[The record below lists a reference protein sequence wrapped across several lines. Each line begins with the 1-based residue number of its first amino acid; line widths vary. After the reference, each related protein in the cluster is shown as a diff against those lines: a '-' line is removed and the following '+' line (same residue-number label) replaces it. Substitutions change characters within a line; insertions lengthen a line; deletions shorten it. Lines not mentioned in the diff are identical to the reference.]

1 MKRIVLGKRWL
12 ACVALLGGG
21 CGAIPDIVVDAA
33 WLSAKEAL
41 QEAVGDAVDD
51 VIDDTVGELLDFD
64 DFEFPFA
71 EQSEDEEDDDAL
83 DDDGEDVEESDQDTG
98 RAGRAAA

>member
-1 MKRIVLGKRWL
+1 MKRIGIGKRWL

-21 CGAIPDIVVDAA
+21 CGAIPDIIVDAA

-51 VIDDTVGELLDFD
+51 VIDGTVGELLDLDARELPFD
-64 DFEFPFA
+64 D
-71 EQSEDEEDDDAL
+71 QSQEEEAFDDDAAES
-83 DDDGEDVEESDQDTG
+83 GESDRETRRG
-98 RAGRAAA
+98 FSRSSPLP